1 VSPHDRPGRH
11 HRPRPVRLRRR
22 RRVEFDSLREAANAA
37 QLGPKQLHGQ
47 IVRAITSG
55 LIEPLRVVVD
65 GVTYDCTRPTEH
77 QAGVHRLIRHYVRTS
92 VPVVVG
98 VAS

>member
-1 VSPHDRPGRH
+1 VLS
-11 HRPRPVRLRRR
+11 
-22 RRVEFDSLREAANAA
+22 FDSLREAANAA

-55 LIEPLRVVVD
+55 LIEPLRAVVD
-65 GVTYDCTRPTEH
+65 GVEYDLHPT
-77 QAGVHRLIRHYVRTS
+77 HRAPGLASTGSSGTTVRTS

>member
-1 VSPHDRPGRH
+1 MTGLDATIARALSGYNAGDVLS
-11 HRPRPVRLRRR
+11 
-22 RRVEFDSLREAANAA
+22 FDSLREAANAA
-37 QLGPKQLHGQ
+37 QLTPRQLHGQ
-47 IVRAITSG
+47 ILHAIHAG
-55 LIEPLRVVVD
+55 YIEPLRVVVD

>member
-1 VSPHDRPGRH
+1 MTGLDATIARALSGYDAGDVLS
-11 HRPRPVRLRRR
+11 
-22 RRVEFDSLREAANAA
+22 FDSLREAATAA

-55 LIEPLRVVVD
+55 LIEPLRVVVE
-65 GVTYDCTRPTEH
+65 PIPL
-77 QAGVHRLIRHYVRTS
+77 A
-92 VPVVVG
+92 

>member
-1 VSPHDRPGRH
+1 MTGLDATIARALSGYAAGDVLS
-11 HRPRPVRLRRR
+11 
-22 RRVEFDSLREAANAA
+22 FDSLREAANAA

-47 IVRAITSG
+47 IKQAITAG
-55 LIEPLRVVVD
+55 LIEPLRAHLD
-65 GVTYDCTRPTEH
+65 GVEYDLCRPTEH
-77 QAGVHRLIRHYVRTS
+77 QPGVHRLIRHYRRTG

>member
-1 VSPHDRPGRH
+1 MTTPGQDATIARALAGYNAGD
-11 HRPRPVRLRRR
+11 VLS
-22 RRVEFDSLREAANAA
+22 FDSLREAANAA

-55 LIEPLRVVVD
+55 LIEPLRAVVD
-65 GVTYDCTRPTEH
+65 GIEYDLTRPTEH
-77 QAGVHRLIRHYVRTS
+77 GPGVHRLIRHYRRTS
-92 VPVVVG
+92 VPIPLA

>member
-1 VSPHDRPGRH
+1 MTGLDATIARALAGYNAGDVLS
-11 HRPRPVRLRRR
+11 
-22 RRVEFDSLREAANAA
+22 FDSLREAANAA
-37 QLGPKQLHGQ
+37 QLTPRQLHGQ
-47 IVRAITSG
+47 ILHAIHAG
-55 LIEPLRVVVD
+55 YIEPLRVVVD

>member
-1 VSPHDRPGRH
+1 MTGLDATIARALSGYNAGDVLS
-11 HRPRPVRLRRR
+11 
-22 RRVEFDSLREAANAA
+22 FDSLREAANAA
-37 QLGPKQLHGQ
+37 QLTPRQLHGQ
-47 IVRAITSG
+47 ILHAIHAG
-55 LIEPLRVVVD
+55 YIEPLRVVVD

-92 VPVVVG
+92 VPIVVG

>member
-1 VSPHDRPGRH
+1 VTGLDATIARALSGYDAGD
-11 HRPRPVRLRRR
+11 VLS
-22 RRVEFDSLREAANAA
+22 FDSLREAATAA
-37 QLGPKQLHGQ
+37 QLTPRQVHGQ
-47 IVRAITSG
+47 IRRAIHAG
-55 LIEPLRVVVD
+55 YIKPLRVVVD

-77 QAGVHRLIRHYVRTS
+77 QAGVHRLIRHYLRTS

>member
-1 VSPHDRPGRH
+1 MTDHCDPHCPDDRATLYGGAHFQAVMARQRH
-11 HRPRPVRLRRR
+11 
-22 RRVEFDSLREAANAA
+22 E
-37 QLGPKQLHGQ
+37 
-47 IVRAITSG
+47 RAV

-77 QAGVHRLIRHYVRTS
+77 QAGVHRLIRHYRRTD

>member
-1 VSPHDRPGRH
+1 MTGLDATIARALSGYSAGDVLS
-11 HRPRPVRLRRR
+11 
-22 RRVEFDSLREAANAA
+22 FDSLREAATAA
-37 QLGPKQLHGQ
+37 QLTPRQVHGQ
-47 IVRAITSG
+47 ILHAIHAG
-55 LIEPLRVVVD
+55 YIEPLRVVVD